1 LGETSNSQSL
11 VDNPVQ
17 GLVQLMRNYPTEWRG
32 HSIYSEGK
40 RWPVNLER
48 TRGGRRWRRPR
59 ARWIR
64 VHSRGNYSGEPRRAR
79 VSHGGAVESAS
90 HAAHD
95 REAAVSGELIRFGC
109 RARGKIRRESSEWSP
124 AHRRRGFLPGGTYPM
139 ATAHESQRPAINS
152 DGPPATSEKG
162 GGNRNLLQSGVYCT
176 MECSIRVSDRG
187 IYRANNF

>member
-1 LGETSNSQSL
+1 VASEFGE
-11 VDNPVQ
+11 DA
-17 GLVQLMRNYPTEWRG
+17 
-32 HSIYSEGK
+32 
-40 RWPVNLER
+40 
-48 TRGGRRWRRPR
+48 RRPKVEKTTG
-59 ARWIR
+59 AVDSCPQSWQLL
-64 VHSRGNYSGEPRRAR
+64 RRATESE

-139 ATAHESQRPAINS
+139 ATAHESQRPAING